1 MATNLKNKALA
12 DSYISKMLSDKG
24 FREDLTTILKKDKA
38 DEKDDFFIQLIV
50 LDISGKTGYLFEM
63 DEFKAELKN
72 KLGLSKA
79 ESEPQSE

>member
-1 MATNLKNKALA
+1 MATNLKNKTLA
-12 DSYISKMLSDKG
+12 DSYISRMLSDKG
-24 FREDLTTILKKDKA
+24 FREDLTTILKKDKT

-63 DEFKAELKN
+63 DEFKAELKS
-72 KLGLSKA
+72 KLGLAKA

>member
-1 MATNLKNKALA
+1 MATNLKNKTLA
-12 DSYISKMLSDKG
+12 NSYIDKMLTDKG
-24 FREDLTTILKKDKA
+24 FREDLTTILKKDRA

-50 LDISGKTGYLFEM
+50 LDISGKTGYLFEI
-63 DEFKAELKN
+63 DEFKAELRN

>member
-1 MATNLKNKALA
+1 
-12 DSYISKMLSDKG
+12 MLTDKG
-24 FREDLTTILKKDKA
+24 FREDLTTILKKDRA

-50 LDISGKTGYLFEM
+50 LDISGKTGYLFEI
-63 DEFKAELKN
+63 DEFKAELRN

>member
-1 MATNLKNKALA
+1 MATNLKNKTLA
-12 DSYISKMLSDKG
+12 DSYIAKMLTDRG
-24 FREDLTTILKKDKA
+24 FREDLTTILKKDRA
-38 DEKDDFFIQLIV
+38 DDKDDFFLQLIV

>member
-1 MATNLKNKALA
+1 MATSLKNKAVA
-12 DSYISKMLSDKG
+12 DEYIAKMLTDKG

-38 DEKDDFFIQLIV
+38 DERDDFFIQLIV

-63 DEFKAELKN
+63 DEFKAEVRKQ
-72 KLGLSKA
+72 LGLAKP

>member
-1 MATNLKNKALA
+1 MATNLRNKTLA
-12 DSYISKMLSDKG
+12 DSYIDKMLTDKG
-24 FREDLTTILKKDKA
+24 FREDLTTILKKDRA

-50 LDISGKTGYLFEM
+50 LDISGKTGYLFEI
-63 DEFKAELKN
+63 DEFKAELRN

>member
-1 MATNLKNKALA
+1 MATNLKNKAVA

-24 FREDLTTILKKDKA
+24 FREDLTTILKKDKT

-50 LDISGKTGYLFEM
+50 LDISGKTGYLFDM
-63 DEFKAELKN
+63 DEFKTELKN
-72 KLGLSKA
+72 KLGLSKP

>member
-1 MATNLKNKALA
+1 MATNLKNKTLA
-12 DSYISKMLSDKG
+12 DSYIAKMLTDRG
-24 FREDLTTILKKDKA
+24 FREDLTTILKKDRA
-38 DEKDDFFIQLIV
+38 YDKDDFFLQLIV